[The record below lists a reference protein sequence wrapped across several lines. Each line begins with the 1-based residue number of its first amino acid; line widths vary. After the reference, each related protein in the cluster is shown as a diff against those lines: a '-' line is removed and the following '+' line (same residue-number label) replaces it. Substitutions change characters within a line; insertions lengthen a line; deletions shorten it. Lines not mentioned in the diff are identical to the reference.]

1 MSTAKPVEGAAI
13 RLEGVRDDKFVTL
26 VEGRTDAEGAFTWD
40 VGKRAEAEIK
50 RIVVGKGLDT
60 LVLEPGNGPAEY
72 ARENWTRP
80 EEAWLAWT
88 VNPGVTRAT
97 PPQTLC
103 HIFTERPIYRPEE
116 PVHIKG
122 YVRSYQGGVL
132 AYAKGGGTLVVTGPG
147 DQEWRFPVAID
158 ETGDFYQ
165 KFDAPT
171 PATGDYL
178 VKFEPDAAPKAKGDQ
193 ANADNDDSDAN
204 ANASDQGPTSCG
216 DFPFKKEAYRL
227 PTFEV
232 LLNAPETVPLEG
244 EFSVDLLARYFAGG
258 LVAGRPVKW
267 RASQFPY
274 AWTPPG
280 REGWF
285 FSTDARFSGDGKF
298 KSTPV
303 LEREAK
309 PDAGGAA
316 QISFDPTVEPTAQPR
331 RYLVEATVTGDD
343 ESRCAT

>member
-1 MSTAKPVEGAAI
+1 M
-13 RLEGVRDDKFVTL
+13 
-26 VEGRTDAEGAFTWD
+26 
-40 VGKRAEAEIK
+40 
-50 RIVVGKGLDT
+50 
-60 LVLEPGNGPAEY
+60 LEPGNGPAEY
-72 ARENWTRP
+72 ARENWTKP

-132 AYAKGGGTLVVTGPG
+132 SYAKGGGTLVVTGPG
-147 DQEWRFPVAID
+147 GQEWRLPVAID
-158 ETGDFYQ
+158 ETGNVYQ

-193 ANADNDDSDAN
+193 ADADNDSDAN

-285 FSTDARFSGDGKF
+285 FSTDARFSSDGKF

-303 LEREAK
+303 LEREANLD
-309 PDAGGAA
+309 DARRGEDQLRSFGRADGAA
-316 QISFDPTVEPTAQPR
+316 APLSDRGDRRRRGRCRGAQPDLR
-331 RYLVEATVTGDD
+331 RRAAGLRARRQDAALSAKAGADRRAEFSPSTPRARRSKG
-343 ESRCAT
+343 SR